1 VALKA
6 ITQLEELVDRLL
18 AERGELQDRNRD
30 LSEERD
36 RLVKDRLRVSGELD
50 ELLKKLD
57 RLEGKA

>member
-1 VALKA
+1 VASKA

-18 AERGELQDRNRD
+18 TERVELQDRNRD

-36 RLVKDRLRVSGELD
+36 RLVEDRLRVSGELD